1 MWIRVVE
8 GVEWSAACAQAMDT
22 LALKL
27 EPKPCLVHRLA
38 LVKLVQLVLVLQL
51 ALLIGCAS
59 FAGAGI
65 ACSVSHRLG
74 AHGGGAVGRIKL
86 AGLTV
91 LPLRQEHPLLLERA
105 RHRLLL
111 RAERALDRLQT
122 LRLPPQLLPALVL
135 LAAAL
140 LERLVGRPNL
150 RLLLAEPLQVL
161 CVAAGAR
168 G

>member
-1 MWIRVVE
+1 ML
-8 GVEWSAACAQAMDT
+8 S
-22 LALKL
+22 LAS
-27 EPKPCLVHRLA
+27 V
-38 LVKLVQLVLVLQL
+38 
-51 ALLIGCAS
+51 GCPW
-59 FAGAGI
+59 
-65 ACSVSHRLG
+65 
-74 AHGGGAVGRIKL
+74 GGAVGRIKL